1 MSQMGVTKKGRE
13 ALEESLPNEI
23 FAQRVMVG
31 PKLPDKKDTVVPM
44 WSLKERQHA
53 IIETKSH
60 VFRVFPLLG
69 K

>member
-1 MSQMGVTKKGRE
+1 
-13 ALEESLPNEI
+13 
-23 FAQRVMVG
+23 
-31 PKLPDKKDTVVPM
+31 VVPM